1 VRPRRRA
8 RAAQLIVVAV
18 VGDSISAGSPLWDP
32 DVAVRTRIASPD
44 ERSQWQFWASRVD
57 PRLEFRT
64 TAVYGER
71 TDEIAKRLDLVLPG
85 ADVLVVQGGIN
96 DVVQRRPEEEAAR
109 NLEAMLARGRAAG
122 LEVAVA
128 DVLPW
133 NNADERAAAGNERL
147 NALIRQLPASLLPF
161 HDTLGDPADSRR
173 MASGLTDDGDHP
185 SVEGHRL
192 LGERAFRL
200 PEGVNGVVEKH
211 EPDRPEPGSRLG

>member
-1 VRPRRRA
+1 LDVSR
-8 RAAQLIVVAV
+8 IVVAV

-32 DVAVRTRIASPD
+32 DPAVRARIPASD
-44 ERSQWQFWASRVD
+44 EHSQWQWWAARAD

-71 TDEIAKRLDLVLPG
+71 TDQIARRLDLVLDR

-96 DVVQRRPEEEAAR
+96 DVVQRRPVEEAAG
-109 NLEAMLARGRAAG
+109 NIEAMLERGRAAG
-122 LEVAVA
+122 LVVAVT

-133 NNADERAAAGNERL
+133 NNGDERTAADIERL
-147 NALIRQLPASLLPF
+147 NALIRLVDAPLMPF
-161 HDTLGDPADSRR
+161 HDTLADQVDATRMGD
-173 MASGLTDDGDHP
+173 GLTDDGDHP

-200 PEGVNGVVEKH
+200 PK
-211 EPDRPEPGSRLG
+211 